1 MNSHKKLSEIK
12 RQQIIISPL
21 ANHSAWL
28 ELVLEWQK
36 KDSPGLMAA
45 GEDELNDIRQHQEDF
60 YIIEYGAGI
69 FKQAVG
75 TFKLYDHPIDACLQE
90 KLGDKRL
97 RGVKGLDYFY
107 IIDKMR
113 GQGIGG
119 MVMQKIRDIA
129 KNLHAEIIVFD
140 TITPRLNAFY
150 TRCGAKVVS
159 DNWFLGSTN
168 DKYQSST
175 FMRMDV

>member
-1 MNSHKKLSEIK
+1 MNSHKSLSEIK
-12 RQQIIISPL
+12 KQQITITPL
-21 ANHSAWL
+21 AGHPAWL

-45 GEDELNDIRQHQEDF
+45 GEDELNDIRLHQEDF
-60 YIIEYGAGI
+60 YIIEYGTGL

-75 TFKLYDHPIDACLQE
+75 TFKLYDHPIDASLQE
-90 KLGDKRL
+90 TLGDKRL

-107 IIDKMR
+107 IIDEMR

-119 MVMQKIRDIA
+119 MVLQKIKNIA
-129 KNLHAEIIVFD
+129 KNQHAELIVFD

-150 TRCGAKVVS
+150 TRCGAKVIA
-159 DNWFLGSTN
+159 DNWFHGISN
-168 DKYQSST
+168 AVSQSST